1 MIVNGMGM
9 KLLVLGIGMEL
20 LVLVMEMKLLVVVMG
35 MKLLVLVMGPR
46 LTSAVVTICTIITM
60 TEQQLK
66 THIKLGI
73 SCITSGEFFL
83 SFVSMIAF
91 EIISI
96 FRCSDRTNSMTP

>member
-1 MIVNGMGM
+1 MIVNGMGMELLVLGIGM

-20 LVLVMEMKLLVVVMG
+20 LVLG
-35 MKLLVLVMGPR
+35 MGPR
-46 LTSAVVTICTIITM
+46 LTSAVVTICTVITM

-66 THIKLGI
+66 AHIKLRI

>member
-1 MIVNGMGM
+1 ME
-9 KLLVLGIGMEL
+9 LLVLGIGMEL
-20 LVLVMEMKLLVVVMG
+20 LVLGIGME
-35 MKLLVLVMGPR
+35 LLVLGMGPR
-46 LTSAVVTICTIITM
+46 LTSAVVTICTVITM

-66 THIKLGI
+66 AHIKLGI

>member
-1 MIVNGMGM
+1 M

-20 LVLVMEMKLLVVVMG
+20 LVLVMGMKLLVVVMG

-46 LTSAVVTICTIITM
+46 LTSAVVTICTVITM

-66 THIKLGI
+66 AHIKLGI

-83 SFVSMIAF
+83 SSDSMIAF
-91 EIISI
+91 EMTSI
-96 FRCSDRTNSMTP
+96 FRYSDRTNSMTP